1 MAKKNTGLTVLWAIL
16 LIALIAVSFAFGQ
29 KVASSPAHHAK
40 RIDYLEEKQNNA
52 KALIG
57 AASATAVLIS
67 LTPDD
72 WATPNANQI
81 ADVGKDFLIV
91 LAAVTA
97 EQYMLTITGFIA
109 FCIIIPIG
117 LTMLLLYLIFKG
129 DTWKQLG
136 VKLCIFGLVLYSIV
150 PVSIRISGLIEDT
163 YQETINETLEASE
176 ELQQELGQAEAEIET
191 EGLDYSEF
199 EDDEEI
205 EAKRSWI
212 ESVTG
217 TISDAGNAVGETISG
232 AAEGAKKAVGSVVGA
247 VQSIP
252 DLPQK
257 AASLVNRFIDA
268 FVVMLVTTCVLP
280 VLTMLG
286 AVWVVN
292 LVLGTDF
299 SSLRKKMMPM
309 KA

>member
-1 MAKKNTGLTVLWAIL
+1 MIVMI
-16 LIALIAVSFAFGQ
+16 IISFTFGQ
-29 KVASSPAHHAK
+29 LVASSPAHHAK

-57 AASATAVLIS
+57 AASVTALLIS

-72 WATPNANQI
+72 MATPNADQI
-81 ADVGKDFLIV
+81 ANIGKDFLIV

-117 LTMLLLYLIFKG
+117 LFLLLLYLIFKG

-163 YQETINETLEASE
+163 YQETVNDTLKASE
-176 ELQQELGQAEAEIET
+176 ELKQEFDLAEAET
-191 EGLDYSEF
+191 EGLDLSEF
-199 EDDEEI
+199 EGDEET
-205 EAKRSWI
+205 EAKKPWY
-212 ESVTG
+212 EAVAG

-232 AAEGAKKAVGSVVGA
+232 AAEGAKRAVGSVVGA
-247 VQSIP
+247 VTSIQ
-252 DLPQK
+252 DLPEK
-257 AASLVNRFIDA
+257 AAALVNRFIDA

-299 SSLRKKMMPM
+299 SSLKQKMLPVQ
-309 KA
+309 A

>member
-1 MAKKNTGLTVLWAIL
+1 
-16 LIALIAVSFAFGQ
+16 
-29 KVASSPAHHAK
+29 
-40 RIDYLEEKQNNA
+40 
-52 KALIG
+52 
-57 AASATAVLIS
+57 
-67 LTPDD
+67 
-72 WATPNANQI
+72 
-81 ADVGKDFLIV
+81 
-91 LAAVTA
+91 
-97 EQYMLTITGFIA
+97 MLTITGFIA

-117 LTMLLLYLIFKG
+117 LIMLLLYLIFKG
-129 DTWKQLG
+129 DTWNQLG

-176 ELQQELGQAEAEIET
+176 ELQQELGLEEAET

-199 EDDEEI
+199 EDDEET

-232 AAEGAKKAVGSVVGA
+232 AAEGAKKAVGGIVGA

-299 SSLRKKMMPM
+299 SSLRKKMMPV
-309 KA
+309 KE

>member
-1 MAKKNTGLTVLWAIL
+1 MAKNNTGLRVVGAVVLIVM
-16 LIALIAVSFAFGQ
+16 IIFSFTFGQ
-29 KVASSPAHHAK
+29 LVASSPAHHAK

-57 AASATAVLIS
+57 AASVTALLIS

-72 WATPNANQI
+72 MATPNADQI
-81 ADVGKDFLIV
+81 ANIGKDFLIV

-117 LTMLLLYLIFKG
+117 LFLLLLYLIFKG

-163 YQETINETLEASE
+163 YQETVNETLKASE
-176 ELQQELGQAEAEIET
+176 ELKQEFDLAEAET
-191 EGLDYSEF
+191 EGLDLSEF
-199 EDDEEI
+199 EGDEET
-205 EAKRSWI
+205 EAKKPWY
-212 ESVTG
+212 EAVAG

-232 AAEGAKKAVGSVVGA
+232 AAEGAKRAVGSVVGA
-247 VQSIP
+247 VTSIP
-252 DLPQK
+252 DLPEK
-257 AASLVNRFIDA
+257 AAALVNRFIDA

-299 SSLRKKMMPM
+299 SSFIKQKMLPV

>member
-1 MAKKNTGLTVLWAIL
+1 MGKSNTGLRVLGAVV
-16 LIALIAVSFAFGQ
+16 LIVMIIISFVFGQ
-29 KVASSPAHHAK
+29 MVASSPAHHAK

-81 ADVGKDFLIV
+81 ANVGKDFLIV

-117 LTMLLLYLIFKG
+117 LLLLLMYLIFKG

-163 YQETINETLEASE
+163 YQETINETLQASE
-176 ELQQELGQAEAEIET
+176 ELKQEFDLAEAET
-191 EGLDYSEF
+191 EGLDLSEF
-199 EDDEEI
+199 EGDEEA
-205 EAKRSWI
+205 EAKRPWY
-212 ESVTG
+212 EAVAG

-232 AAEGAKKAVGSVVGA
+232 AAEGAKRAVGSVVGA

-252 DLPQK
+252 DLPEK
-257 AASLVNRFIDA
+257 AAALVNRFIDA

-299 SSLRKKMMPM
+299 TSFIKRKTLPV

>member
-1 MAKKNTGLTVLWAIL
+1 MIVMI
-16 LIALIAVSFAFGQ
+16 IFSFTFGQ
-29 KVASSPAHHAK
+29 LVASSPAHHAK

-57 AASATAVLIS
+57 AASVTALLIS

-72 WATPNANQI
+72 MATPNADQI
-81 ADVGKDFLIV
+81 ANIGKDFLIV

-117 LTMLLLYLIFKG
+117 LFLLLLYLIFKG

-163 YQETINETLEASE
+163 YQEAVNETLKASE
-176 ELQQELGQAEAEIET
+176 ELKQEFDLAEAET
-191 EGLDYSEF
+191 EGLDLSEF
-199 EDDEEI
+199 EGDEET
-205 EAKRSWI
+205 EAKKPWY
-212 ESVTG
+212 EAVAG

-232 AAEGAKKAVGSVVGA
+232 AAEGAKRAVGSVVGA
-247 VQSIP
+247 VTSIP
-252 DLPQK
+252 DLPEK
-257 AASLVNRFIDA
+257 AAALVNRFIDA

-299 SSLRKKMMPM
+299 SSLKQKMLPVQ
-309 KA
+309 A

>member
-1 MAKKNTGLTVLWAIL
+1 MIVMI
-16 LIALIAVSFAFGQ
+16 IISFVFGQ
-29 KVASSPAHHAK
+29 MVASSPAHHAK

-81 ADVGKDFLIV
+81 ANVGKDFLIV

-117 LTMLLLYLIFKG
+117 LLLLLMYLIFKG

-163 YQETINETLEASE
+163 YQETINETLQASE
-176 ELQQELGQAEAEIET
+176 ELKQEFDLAEAET
-191 EGLDYSEF
+191 EGLDLSEF
-199 EDDEEI
+199 EGDEEA
-205 EAKRSWI
+205 EAKRPWY
-212 ESVTG
+212 EAVAG

-232 AAEGAKKAVGSVVGA
+232 AAEGAKRAVGSVVGA

-252 DLPQK
+252 DLPEK
-257 AASLVNRFIDA
+257 AAALVNRFIDA

-299 SSLRKKMMPM
+299 TSFIKRKTLPV

>member
-1 MAKKNTGLTVLWAIL
+1 MIVMI
-16 LIALIAVSFAFGQ
+16 IISFTFGQ
-29 KVASSPAHHAK
+29 LVASSPAHHAK

-57 AASATAVLIS
+57 AASVTALLIS

-72 WATPNANQI
+72 MATPNADQI
-81 ADVGKDFLIV
+81 ANIGKDFLIV

-117 LTMLLLYLIFKG
+117 LFLLLLYLIFKG

-163 YQETINETLEASE
+163 YQEAVNETLKASE
-176 ELQQELGQAEAEIET
+176 ELKQEFDLAEAET
-191 EGLDYSEF
+191 EGLDLSEF
-199 EDDEEI
+199 EGDEET
-205 EAKRSWI
+205 EAKKPWY
-212 ESVTG
+212 EAVAG

-232 AAEGAKKAVGSVVGA
+232 AAEGAKRAVGSVVGA
-247 VQSIP
+247 VTSIP
-252 DLPQK
+252 DLPEK
-257 AASLVNRFIDA
+257 AAALVNRFIDA

-299 SSLRKKMMPM
+299 SSFIKQKMLPI

>member
-1 MAKKNTGLTVLWAIL
+1 MAKNNTGLRVVGAVVLIVM
-16 LIALIAVSFAFGQ
+16 IIISFTFGQ
-29 KVASSPAHHAK
+29 LVASSPAHHAK

-57 AASATAVLIS
+57 AASVTALLIS

-72 WATPNANQI
+72 MATPNADQI
-81 ADVGKDFLIV
+81 ANIGKDFLIV

-117 LTMLLLYLIFKG
+117 LFLLLLYLIFKG

-163 YQETINETLEASE
+163 YQEAVNETLKASE
-176 ELQQELGQAEAEIET
+176 ELKQEFDLAEAET
-191 EGLDYSEF
+191 EGLDLSEF
-199 EDDEEI
+199 EGDEET
-205 EAKRSWI
+205 EAKKPWY
-212 ESVTG
+212 EAVAG

-232 AAEGAKKAVGSVVGA
+232 AAEGAKRAVGSVVGA
-247 VQSIP
+247 VTSIP
-252 DLPQK
+252 DLPEK
-257 AASLVNRFIDA
+257 AAALVNRFIDA

-299 SSLRKKMMPM
+299 SSFIKQKMLPV